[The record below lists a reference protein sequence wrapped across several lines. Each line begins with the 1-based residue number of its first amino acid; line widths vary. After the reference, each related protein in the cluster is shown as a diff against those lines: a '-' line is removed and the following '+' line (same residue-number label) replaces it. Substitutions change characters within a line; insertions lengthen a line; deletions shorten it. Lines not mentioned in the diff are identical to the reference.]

1 MEILT
6 AHQLLIYMDLQL
18 EENLLRYR
26 ALGISFINYVIT

>member
-6 AHQLLIYMDLQL
+6 VHQLLIYMDLQL

-26 ALGISFINYVIT
+26 GLGISFINYVIT